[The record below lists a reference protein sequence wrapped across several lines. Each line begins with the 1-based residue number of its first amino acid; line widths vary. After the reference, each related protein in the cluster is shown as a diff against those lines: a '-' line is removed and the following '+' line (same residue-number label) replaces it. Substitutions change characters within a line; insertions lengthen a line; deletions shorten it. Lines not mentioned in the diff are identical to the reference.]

1 MAKVKTAKPKKKNIK
16 SNNWVLIAL
25 IVAVA
30 IALFIVFATAATRIF
45 QTENYYVLNQ
55 DVPTRTQITP
65 DMLDTITAS
74 EGTAPAAAIGIEEVQ
89 SGDVY
94 TQYPLLAGDILTMS
108 NVGGRE
114 DISVGIPDEWVVT
127 NFSVGADD
135 AVGGR
140 IQRGTYFDMMIVQSG
155 TPEEGGGST
164 YPFVNILA
172 LDTTVDLSSASSA
185 DAAESEEAHDGQ
197 TTQYVVGMSPEDAG
211 KLQHI
216 MSQYGGN
223 IKLVLSPRQNEY
235 KAPQLNEYTGKF
247 SYNEDDAPK
256 NMGENTDY
264 TFRDVE
270 RDEFGAPLEQP
281 GEYSCSQGNAK
292 ISGEDCETGGPAE
305 SPIEEEPTVEEE
317 TFTEE
322 TDNGFEEG
330 N

>member
-1 MAKVKTAKPKKKNIK
+1 MK

-25 IVAVA
+25 IVAVG
-30 IALFIVFATAATRIF
+30 IALFIVFAVAATRIF

-65 DMLDTITAS
+65 DMLDPITAS

-89 SGDVY
+89 SGEVY

-140 IQRGTYFDMMIVQSG
+140 IQRGTYFDMMIVQGG
-155 TPEEGGGST
+155 TKAEGGGAT

-172 LDTTVDLSSASSA
+172 LDTTVDLSTASSA
-185 DAAESEEAHDGQ
+185 DAAETEEAHDGQ

-216 MSQYGGN
+216 MEQYGSN
-223 IKLVLSPRQNEY
+223 VKLVLSPRQNEY
-235 KAPQLNEYTGKF
+235 NAPQLNEYTGKF
-247 SYNEDDAPK
+247 AYDEADTPK

-270 RDEFGAPLEQP
+270 RDEFGVPLDTP
-281 GEYSCSQGNAK
+281 GAYSCSNGNAK
-292 ISGEDCETGGPAE
+292 ISGEDCEAGGQ
-305 SPIEEEPTVEEE
+305 TE
-317 TFTEE
+317 TPSNEQSEQQTEE
-322 TDNGFEEG
+322 TPQSTETTENFDEG

>member
-1 MAKVKTAKPKKKNIK
+1 MAKTKPVKPKKKKTMK

-30 IALFIVFATAATRIF
+30 VALFIVFAVAATRIF

-65 DMLDTITAS
+65 DMLDAITAS

-89 SGDVY
+89 SGEVY

-140 IQRGTYFDMMIVQSG
+140 IQRGTYFDLMIVQGG
-155 TPEEGGGST
+155 TKEEGGGTT

-172 LDTTVDLSSASSA
+172 LDTTVDLNSASSSE
-185 DAAESEEAHDGQ
+185 AAESEEAHDGQ

-216 MSQYGGN
+216 MEQYGSN
-223 IKLVLSPRQNEY
+223 VKLVLSPRQNEY
-235 KAPQLNEYTGKF
+235 NAPQLNEYTGKF
-247 SYNEDDAPK
+247 AYDQADQPK

-270 RDEFGAPLEQP
+270 RDEFGVPLEEP
-281 GEYSCSQGNAK
+281 GSYSCSNGNAK
-292 ISGEDCETGGPAE
+292 ISGEDCEGT
-305 SPIEEEPTVEEE
+305 E
-317 TFTEE
+317 TNSQENITEDTANTE
-322 TDNGFEEG
+322 TTDEG